1 MIPPRIL
8 VTGANGLV
16 GQALVRAA
24 ARWPGADVLATG
36 RGPAVAHTRG
46 GYARLDVLDADAVER
61 AFQDFAPDVVLHAAG
76 QAQVEPCE
84 ADRQACWAL
93 NVDVVAALATACHR
107 HGARLVLPSTDFVFD
122 GRAGPYAEAD
132 RPGPVNAYGRSKL
145 AAENA
150 LRASRLTDWAVAR
163 TTMVFGAPAGDDPS
177 GRRSQPRLDIVRW
190 VVREL
195 GAGRPIRVASD
206 QTRTPTYDDDLA
218 DGVLR
223 IVRFG
228 RQGMFH
234 VSGRE
239 QVSPLE
245 LAHRVARTFGLDP
258 SLISPAT
265 TAELHPG
272 APRPLQAGL
281 LILRAESELGYHPR
295 PLDTALAAVRDRLR
309 ATV

>member
-24 ARWPGADVLATG
+24 GRWPGADVLATG
-36 RGPAVAHTRG
+36 RGPAAAHARG
-46 GYARLDVLDADAVER
+46 GYARLDVLDGDAVER
-61 AFQDFAPDVVLHAAG
+61 AFQDFSPDVVLHAAG
-76 QAQVEPCE
+76 EARVEPCE
-84 ADRQACWAL
+84 ADREGCWAL
-93 NVDVVAALATACHR
+93 NVDAVVGLAAACHR

-122 GRAGPYAEAD
+122 GRSGPYAEGD

-150 LRASRLTDWAVAR
+150 LRTSRLTEWAVAR
-163 TTMVFGAPAGDDPS
+163 TTMVFGAPAGDDP
-177 GRRSQPRLDIVRW
+177 RLDVVRW
-190 VVREL
+190 LAREL
-195 GAGRPIRVASD
+195 AAGRPVRVAAD
-206 QTRTPTYDDDLA
+206 QVRTPTYDDDLA

-223 IVRFG
+223 IVRYG
-228 RQGMFH
+228 RRGVFH

-239 QVSPLE
+239 SVSVLE
-245 LAHRVARTFGLDP
+245 LARRVADAFGLDG
-258 SLISPAT
+258 SLVSPAT

-281 LILRAESELGYHPR
+281 LILRAETELGYRPR
-295 PLDTALAAVRDRLR
+295 PLGAALGAVRDRLAAAVR
-309 ATV
+309 D

>member
-8 VTGANGLV
+8 VTGAGGLV

-24 ARWPGADVLATG
+24 GRWPGADVLATG
-36 RGPAVAHTRG
+36 RGPAVAHDRG

-76 QAQVEPCE
+76 QARVEACE
-84 ADRQACWAL
+84 ADREACWAL
-93 NVDVVAALATACHR
+93 NVDAVVTMAAACHR

-122 GRAGPYAEAD
+122 GRSGPYAEAD
-132 RPGPVNAYGRSKL
+132 RPAPLSAYGRSKL

-150 LRASRLTDWAVAR
+150 LRTSRLDRWAVAR
-163 TTMVFGAPAGDDPS
+163 TTMVFGVPAGEAS
-177 GRRSQPRLDIVRW
+177 RLDVVRW
-190 VVREL
+190 VAREL
-195 GAGRPIRVASD
+195 AAGRPIRVASD
-206 QTRTPTYDDDLA
+206 QRRTPTYDDDLA

-228 RQGMFH
+228 RQGVFH

-239 QVSPLE
+239 QVSVLE
-245 LAHRVARTFGLDP
+245 LAHRVAGAFELDA
-258 SLISPAT
+258 SLIEPAT
-265 TAELHPG
+265 TAEIHPG
-272 APRPLQAGL
+272 APRPLDAGL
-281 LILRAESELGYHPR
+281 LILRAETELGFRPR
-295 PLDTALAAVRDRLR
+295 PLGAALDAVRQRLT